1 MLQKSVTMLIKA
13 VLPSPMALPVT
24 PYHPVILL
32 VPQVKCSVLLVLVN

>member
-1 MLQKSVTMLIKA
+1 MLQKSVTMMIKA
-13 VLPSPMALPVT
+13 VPPSPMALLAI